1 MDTIA
6 TLIDLPSLV
15 LTAGLVVLSFS
26 AVKKLWANLT
36 IRTGKTELVGL
47 EVTDWLAISTEV
59 IVIGIGTWAPLPYSN
74 MVVALYFLALLVVAF
89 LLRGTQCNCFGI
101 SENVIDIVH
110 ISLLAII
117 SMANV
122 MSIFIDSPAH
132 STRSVLL
139 GLLAG
144 GVILIIWQQ
153 KRPSSRTKA
162 EHSIPPEQEV
172 GFESVSGITVF
183 TQQGCNS
190 CRVLK
195 SVLEDRDF
203 FIPLIFEDEKHSS
216 LVRTHRISSFP
227 TALVHF
233 SDRPEC
239 PQTLQLNGVTE
250 IIGFLA
256 KGRA

>member
-1 MDTIA
+1 MT
-6 TLIDLPSLV
+6 TLTGLPSLV

-26 AVKKLWANLT
+26 AVKKLWANLV
-36 IRTGKTELVGL
+36 IRTGKTKLVG
-47 EVTDWLAISTEV
+47 VQVSDWLAISSEI
-59 IVIGIGTWAPLPYSN
+59 IVIGIGAWAPLPYSSL
-74 MVVALYFLALLVVAF
+74 VIALYFLALLVVAF

-101 SENVIDIVH
+101 SENIIDTVH

-117 SMANV
+117 SIAN
-122 MSIFIDSPAH
+122 MGSIFIENPAH

-144 GVILIIWQQ
+144 GAILIIWQN
-153 KRPSSRTKA
+153 KRPSSQTKA
-162 EHSIPPEQEV
+162 ESALPPVQEV
-172 GFESVSGITVF
+172 GFENISGITVF

-195 SVLEDRDF
+195 SVLKDRDF

-216 LVRTHRISSFP
+216 LVRAHRISSFP

-233 SDRPEC
+233 SDGPEC
-239 PQTLQLNGVTE
+239 PKTRQLNGITE

-256 KGRA
+256 RSRV